1 MGDQMNTR
9 IPVYLHAKD
18 PISRAGLEAA
28 LRLEHQIALVDI
40 EGAEAP
46 RVAIVAV
53 DSLDEA
59 ALRVMRGLHARG
71 CARSV
76 VITSELSDTDLLTAV
91 EAGVCAIVWRREAT
105 ASRLA
110 HAVTKAATGE
120 AMLPADVLSRL
131 LRQVS
136 RLQRNVL
143 SPMGFSLG
151 GLSARETEVLRL
163 AADGFDTGEIALKLS
178 YSKRTVTNII
188 HDVMSRFHL
197 SNRTHAV
204 AYALREGLI

>member
-1 MGDQMNTR
+1 VNGR

-18 PISRAGLEAA
+18 PISRAGLETA
-28 LRLEHQIALVDI
+28 LRFQHQIELVDI
-40 EGAEAP
+40 EGAQMP

-53 DSLDEA
+53 DSLDEV
-59 ALRVMRGLHARG
+59 ALRVMRSLHARG
-71 CARSV
+71 CTRSV
-76 VITSELSDTDLLTAV
+76 VVTNALSDTDLLAAV

-105 ASRLA
+105 SSRLA

-143 SPMGFSLG
+143 SPMGFNFG
-151 GLSARETEVLRL
+151 GLSAREIDVLRL
-163 AADGFDTGEIALKLS
+163 AADGFDTGDIATKLS
-178 YSKRTVTNII
+178 YSRRTVTNII
-188 HDVMSRFHL
+188 HDVTSRFHL
-197 SNRTHAV
+197 NNRTHAV
-204 AYALREGLI
+204 AYAIREGLI